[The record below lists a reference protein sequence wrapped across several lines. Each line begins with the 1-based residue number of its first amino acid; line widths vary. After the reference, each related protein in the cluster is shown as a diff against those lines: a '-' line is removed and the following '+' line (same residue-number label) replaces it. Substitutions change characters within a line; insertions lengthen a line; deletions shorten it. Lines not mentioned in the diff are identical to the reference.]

1 MLDICKKSWMKS
13 QKLLDE
19 SILDATSKT
28 WGIGAVAPRPS
39 FIAITRRFYGLWI
52 WAKISYGLWIW
63 GIIFMVYG
71 FPDPPKTPLIKLSP
85 AFSGNVTYKY
95 WVVN

>member
-1 MLDICKKSWMKS
+1 MLDVGYLQKNWMKS
-13 QKLLDE
+13 QKLLDD

-39 FIAITRRFYGLWI
+39 FIAITPRFYGLWI
-52 WAKISYGLWIW
+52 LAKISYGLWIW

-71 FPDPPKTPLIKLSP
+71 FPDPPKTPLHDGERFAK
-85 AFSGNVTYKY
+85 F
-95 WVVN
+95 

>member
-28 WGIGAVAPRPS
+28 WGIRAVAPRY
-39 FIAITRRFYGLWI
+39 IY
-52 WAKISYGLWIW
+52 
-63 GIIFMVYG
+63 IFHILRESSRGSMQ
-71 FPDPPKTPLIKLSP
+71 LL
-85 AFSGNVTYKY
+85 
-95 WVVN
+95 

>member
-28 WGIGAVAPRPS
+28 WGIRAVAPRFAFTGWAES
-39 FIAITRRFYGLWI
+39 VSLCTVGVAEQAEGGGLW
-52 WAKISYGLWIW
+52 L
-63 GIIFMVYG
+63 
-71 FPDPPKTPLIKLSP
+71 
-85 AFSGNVTYKY
+85 
-95 WVVN
+95 